1 MIEMIQFLVRHGY
14 SLLFVWVLAEQ
25 IGLPLPAEPLLLAA
39 GALAGATR
47 LNIVILTGLAVLAA
61 VIADFVWFEIGRR
74 QGSKV
79 LTLLCRI
86 SLEPDSCVRRTETL
100 FARYGAR
107 SLLVAKFIPG
117 LASVAP
123 PLAGIFRMSRVRFL
137 LFDGL
142 GALIWVAIFVGL
154 GYLFSNQLER
164 VAFFALR
171 LGTSLTVI
179 LAAGLAAFIGWKYF
193 RRRRFM
199 RQLRIARITPEELK
213 KKLDSGEDVVIVDL
227 RHSLDFEAEP
237 FTIPGAV
244 HLTSEEFEQ
253 HHQKIPR
260 DRDVVLYCT

>member
-1 MIEMIQFLVRHGY
+1 MIQFLVRHGY
-14 SLLFVWVLAEQ
+14 VLLFVWVLAEQ

-39 GALAGATR
+39 GALANSTR
-47 LNIVILTGLAVLAA
+47 LNIVTLTGLAVLAA

-74 QGSKV
+74 RGSKV
-79 LTLLCRI
+79 LRLICRI
-86 SLEPDSCVRRTETL
+86 SLEPDSCVRRTETI

-123 PLAGIFRMSRVRFL
+123 PLAGIFRMSSFRFL
-137 LFDGL
+137 LFDSL
-142 GALIWVAIFVGL
+142 GALIWVATFVGL

-179 LAAGLAAFIGWKYF
+179 LAGGLAAFIGWKYL

-213 KKLDSGEDVVIVDL
+213 KKLDSREDVVIVDL
-227 RHSLDFEAEP
+227 RHSIDFEAEP

-244 HLTSEEFEQ
+244 HLTAEEFEQ

-260 DRDVVLYCT
+260 DRDVILYCT